1 MNRRHSALTAG
12 SKDVL
17 AVRDVVLSETGTQV
31 GNVGFIKVEPGAPN
45 VIPGR
50 AEFPVELRDL
60 DDAKVVRMWEH
71 VSERFRQTDKEEGVN
86 TRCESTDD
94 VKSASAT
101 PSIQAAIR
109 DAAKSVGLASIDLP
123 SFAGQDSQNIAK
135 IAPMG
140 MIFIPSKDGISHSPK
155 EYSSP
160 EDIANGA
167 EVLYRTV
174 LLLDQRLNP

>member
-1 MNRRHSALTAG
+1 
-12 SKDVL
+12 
-17 AVRDVVLSETGTQV
+17 
-31 GNVGFIKVEPGAPN
+31 
-45 VIPGR
+45 
-50 AEFPVELRDL
+50 
-60 DDAKVVRMWEH
+60 
-71 VSERFRQTDKEEGVN
+71 
-86 TRCESTDD
+86 